1 MPSSLTATLI
11 RCIGIGAIVIGSLA
25 LLAIGVLMTAGVAIR
40 FSGGVITGGA
50 EISEM
55 LVIVMAAMSLVA
67 ATAFE
72 SHPHMPIV
80 IERLT
85 APTRRRLA
93 IVVGTLAAA
102 FWGTAA
108 FMTARIAIENA
119 RVVEETEL
127 LRISVIPFRAIWTL
141 ALLLITV
148 ILLIR
153 VFTPPNNATNVA
165 GPGH

>member
-1 MPSSLTATLI
+1 MPSSLTATFI

-25 LLAIGVLMTAGVAIR
+25 LLAIGALMTAGVAIR
-40 FSGGVITGGA
+40 FSGGVLAGGT

-72 SHPHMPIV
+72 AHPHVPILV
-80 IERLT
+80 ERLT
-85 APTRRRLA
+85 APTRRRIA
-93 IVVGTLAAA
+93 IAVGTLAAA

-108 FMTARIAIENA
+108 FMTARIAIENS
-119 RVVEETEL
+119 RVIEETEL
-127 LRISVIPFRAIWTL
+127 LRISVIPFRATWTL
-141 ALLLITV
+141 ALALITM

-153 VFTPPNNATNVA
+153 VFTPRDAAKNAA
-165 GPGH
+165 DPGP